1 MYIITFS
8 VFIVRFAVKDPFRRK
23 TLQEKKGGVRM
34 PMAPH
39 ARLGCR
45 GEQLTVRFLRRKG
58 YKIITVNFATSA
70 GETDIVARAKD
81 GTLCFVEVKT
91 RAEGGM
97 FPPAEAVDAEKQ
109 KRLISNAYRFLSAM
123 HEDADSVKRRFDI
136 AEVTARS
143 IFDAEINYI
152 KDAFTE

>member
-1 MYIITFS
+1 
-8 VFIVRFAVKDPFRRK
+8 
-23 TLQEKKGGVRM
+23 M

-97 FPPAEAVDAEKQ
+97 FPPAEAVDAETKAPDI
-109 KRLISNAYRFLSAM
+109 KRLPFFVGNA
-123 HEDADSVKRRFDI
+123 RRRGQCK
-136 AEVTARS
+136 A
-143 IFDAEINYI
+143 
-152 KDAFTE
+152 AF